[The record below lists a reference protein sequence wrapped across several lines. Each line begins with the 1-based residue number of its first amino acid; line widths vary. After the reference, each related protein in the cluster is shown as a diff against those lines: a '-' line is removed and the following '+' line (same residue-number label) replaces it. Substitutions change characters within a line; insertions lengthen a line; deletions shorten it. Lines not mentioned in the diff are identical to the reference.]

1 MVPLP
6 AAPWCPAAGPAQTRK
21 GHQNEIKSEKW
32 EILVQKWNNE
42 SMDRLKNMPLF
53 VEVARASSFRRAG
66 EVLGIPHATVSRRIA
81 DLEREIG
88 TPLFNRTTRRVELTD
103 AGKLYFEYC
112 DRIIRETQLA
122 HDAMLHLQAEPS
134 GLVRVSTTADFGV
147 NFVAPILLDFLQHYP
162 NVRVELDLTQQRVDL
177 IAGSVD
183 VAIRIGEP
191 KEANLVARRLGP
203 FERAYYAAPS
213 YLRERGAPQTPQD
226 LARHECLRMYN
237 TDWQV
242 QPTSGGEIQTVAVTG
257 RIVANNLSVLRHLAV
272 EGGGIFW
279 TGVRMAEADVTN
291 GKLVRVLPAWMH
303 VSPNVYALTTT
314 RLLPAKTRAFIDF
327 LTASLTG

>member
-1 MVPLP
+1 
-6 AAPWCPAAGPAQTRK
+6 
-21 GHQNEIKSEKW
+21 
-32 EILVQKWNNE
+32 
-42 SMDRLKNMPLF
+42 MDRLKNMPLF

-112 DRIIRETQLA
+112 ERIIRETQLA

-147 NFVAPILLDFLQHYP
+147 HFVAPILLDFIRLYP
-162 NVRVELDLTQQRVDL
+162 KVRVDLDLTQQHVDL

-191 KEANLVARRLGP
+191 KESNLVARKLGP

-226 LARHECLRMYN
+226 LAQHECLLMYN
-237 TDWQV
+237 TAWRA
-242 QPTSGGEIQTVAVTG
+242 QPTNGGEIQTVAVAG

-279 TGVRMAEADVTN
+279 TGVRMAEADVLN
-291 GKLVRVLPAWMH
+291 GRLVRILPAWLH
-303 VSPNVYALTTT
+303 LAPDVYALTTT

-327 LTASLTG
+327 LTASLTR

>member
-1 MVPLP
+1 MN
-6 AAPWCPAAGPAQTRK
+6 G
-21 GHQNEIKSEKW
+21 
-32 EILVQKWNNE
+32 
-42 SMDRLKNMPLF
+42 LKNMPLF

-66 EVLGIPHATVSRRIA
+66 EALGIPHATVSRRIA
-81 DLEREIG
+81 ELERDIG

-147 NFVAPILLDFLQHYP
+147 HFVAPILLDFMRCYP
-162 NVRVELDLTQQRVDL
+162 QVRVDLDLTQQHVDL

-183 VAIRIGEP
+183 VAIRIREP
-191 KEANLVARRLGP
+191 KESNLVARRLGP

-213 YLRERGAPQTPQD
+213 YLRERGTPQTPQD
-226 LARHECLRMYN
+226 LRHHECLSMHN
-237 TDWQV
+237 TEWQA
-242 QPTSGGEIQTVAVTG
+242 QPTCGGETVTVAVTG

-272 EGGGIFW
+272 EGAGIFW
-279 TGVRMAEADVTN
+279 TAVRMAEADVAS
-291 GKLVRVLPAWMH
+291 GRLVRVLPAWSH
-303 VSPNVYALTTT
+303 VAPDVYALTTT

>member
-1 MVPLP
+1 MNGL
-6 AAPWCPAAGPAQTRK
+6 R
-21 GHQNEIKSEKW
+21 
-32 EILVQKWNNE
+32 
-42 SMDRLKNMPLF
+42 NMPLF

-81 DLEREIG
+81 ELERDIG

-147 NFVAPILLDFLQHYP
+147 NFVAPILLDFIRRYP
-162 NVRVELDLTQQRVDL
+162 QVSVDLDLTQQHVDL

-191 KEANLVARRLGP
+191 RESNLVARRLGP
-203 FERAYYAAPS
+203 FDRAYYAAPS
-213 YLRERGAPQTPQD
+213 YLRERGIPQTPQD
-226 LARHECLRMYN
+226 LCQHECLSMYN
-237 TDWQV
+237 KEWQARS
-242 QPTSGGEIQTVAVTG
+242 TSGGEIATVAVTG
-257 RIVANNLSVLRHLAV
+257 RIVANNLGVLRHLAV
-272 EGGGIFW
+272 EGAGIFW
-279 TGVRMAEADVTN
+279 TAVRMVEADVAN
-291 GKLVRVLPAWMH
+291 GRLVRVLPDWVH
-303 VSPNVYALTTT
+303 VAPDVYALTTT

>member
-1 MVPLP
+1 
-6 AAPWCPAAGPAQTRK
+6 
-21 GHQNEIKSEKW
+21 
-32 EILVQKWNNE
+32 
-42 SMDRLKNMPLF
+42 MDRLKNMPLF

-66 EVLGIPHATVSRRIA
+66 EVLDIPHATVSRRIA

-112 DRIIRETQLA
+112 ERIIRETQLA

-147 NFVAPILLDFLQHYP
+147 HFVAPILLDFIRRYP
-162 NVRVELDLTQQRVDL
+162 QVRVDLDLTQQHVDL

-191 KEANLVARRLGP
+191 RESNLVARKLGP

-213 YLRERGAPQTPQD
+213 YLRKRGAPETPQD
-226 LARHECLRMYN
+226 LAQHECLSMYSKN
-237 TDWQV
+237 WES
-242 QPTSGGEIQTVAVTG
+242 QPTRGGEIETVAVTG
-257 RIVANNLSVLRHLAV
+257 RIVANNLSVLRHLAI
-272 EGGGIFW
+272 EGAGIFW
-279 TGVRMAEADVTN
+279 TAVRMVEADVAD
-291 GKLVRVLPAWMH
+291 GRLVRVLPDWVH
-303 VSPNVYALTTT
+303 VGPDVYALTTT